1 MLINADNTIRALV
14 HAQDLPWVASPQAG
28 VERRMLARIGD
39 EVAQATT
46 IVRYAKGSA
55 FPAHTHDM
63 GEEYLVLD
71 GVFQDEMGD
80 HPAGRYVRNPP
91 GSRHTPGSQ
100 PGTVI
105 FVKLRQFDAHDR
117 KFVEVDLGSAPQ
129 RRDAHRPGVR
139 VQDLHRDARE
149 TVSAEYWQ
157 RDQIWQETFPHGA
170 ELLVLQGQ
178 MQEGQ
183 DTLRAWSWLRLPAGA
198 RLDGRVLSD
207 TAKIWVKRHLAR
219 T

>member
-1 MLINADNTIRALV
+1 MLINADNTIRTVA
-14 HAQDLPWVASPQAG
+14 HGQDLPWVASPQAG
-28 VERRMLARIGD
+28 VERRMLSRIGG
-39 EVAQATT
+39 EVAKATS

-55 FPAHTHDM
+55 FPAHSHES

-71 GVFQDEMGD
+71 GVFQDEMGE

-100 PGTVI
+100 AGAVI

-117 KFVEVDLGSAPQ
+117 QFVELDVGRAPR
-129 RRDAHRPGVR
+129 RRDAHRPGVM
-139 VQDLHRDARE
+139 VQDLHHDARE
-149 TVSAEYWQ
+149 AVTAEYWQ
-157 RDQIWQETFPHGA
+157 GDQIWQESFPHGA
-170 ELLVLQGQ
+170 ELLVLQGR
-178 MQEGQ
+178 MQEGA

-198 RLDGRVLSD
+198 RLDGRILSD
-207 TAKIWVKRHLAR
+207 TATIWVKRHL